1 LKRYP
6 ERNKKMTTVEA
17 NVQAFLDDLAS
28 GTPTPGG
35 GSAAAVAGAM
45 GAALVS
51 MVCNLTIGREKFDA
65 VEEQVKEILTRA
77 EALRAELN
85 QLVAEDIEAFEAV
98 MAAFRLPKGTDAE
111 KATRRT
117 AIQDGTKQATLTPL
131 ATARACAEVI
141 ELCQVVAEIGNPNAI
156 SDAGAGAACAQAGL
170 KAASLNVLINLPSI
184 KDETFVASS
193 QAELDQILAKLNLA
207 EDVYGLVQSKL

>member
-1 LKRYP
+1 
-6 ERNKKMTTVEA
+6 MTTVEA
-17 NVQAFLDDLAS
+17 NLQAFLDDLAS
-28 GTPTPGG
+28 GSPTPGG

-51 MVCNLTIGREKFDA
+51 MVCNLTIDREKFVA
-65 VEEQVKEILTRA
+65 VEEQAKEILTRA

-85 QLVAEDIEAFEAV
+85 QLVAEDIEAFNAV

-111 KATRRT
+111 KAVRRT

-184 KDETFVASS
+184 EDETFVTSS
-193 QAELDQILAKLNLA
+193 QAELDQILAKQNLA
-207 EDVYGLVQSKL
+207 EEVYGLVQSKL

>member
-1 LKRYP
+1 
-6 ERNKKMTTVEA
+6 
-17 NVQAFLDDLAS
+17 
-28 GTPTPGG
+28 
-35 GSAAAVAGAM
+35 
-45 GAALVS
+45 
-51 MVCNLTIGREKFDA
+51 MVCNLTIGREKFAA
-65 VEEQVKEILTRA
+65 VEEQAKEILTRA

-85 QLVAEDIEAFEAV
+85 QLVAEDIEAFKAV

-111 KATRRT
+111 KAVRRT

-156 SDAGAGAACAQAGL
+156 SDAGASAACAQAGL

-184 KDETFVASS
+184 EDETFVTSS

>member
-1 LKRYP
+1 
-6 ERNKKMTTVEA
+6 MTTVEA
-17 NVQAFLDDLAS
+17 NLQAFLDDLAS
-28 GTPTPGG
+28 GSPTPGG

-51 MVCNLTIGREKFDA
+51 MVCNLTIGREKFVA
-65 VEEQVKEILTRA
+65 VEEQAKEILTRA

-85 QLVAEDIEAFEAV
+85 QLVAEDIEAFNAV

-111 KATRRT
+111 KAVRRT

-184 KDETFVASS
+184 EDETFVTSS
-193 QAELDQILAKLNLA
+193 QAELDQILAKQNLA
-207 EDVYGLVQSKL
+207 EEVYGLVQSKL

>member
-1 LKRYP
+1 
-6 ERNKKMTTVEA
+6 MTTVEA

>member
-1 LKRYP
+1 
-6 ERNKKMTTVEA
+6 
-17 NVQAFLDDLAS
+17 
-28 GTPTPGG
+28 
-35 GSAAAVAGAM
+35 
-45 GAALVS
+45 LVS
-51 MVCNLTIGREKFDA
+51 MVCNLTIGREKFAA
-65 VEEQVKEILTRA
+65 VEEQAKKILTRA

-85 QLVAEDIEAFEAV
+85 QLVAEDMEAFEAV

-141 ELCQVVAEIGNPNAI
+141 ELCQAVAEIGNPNAI

-207 EDVYGLVQSKL
+207 ENVYGLVQSKL